1 MRYAKDLPGYPFY
14 FNYTVYFINHFNKI
28 IMKEQELTQQESL
41 DLITTMIQNSK
52 KRLELGSGNIL
63 IAWGYVTTIAALIIG
78 CGLLFTNN
86 VLWMWLWFAIPV
98 IGYPLHYFLAK
109 KKGNKTLAKTTV
121 DNYISDIW
129 ATIGI
134 FFALLMV
141 ICVIFGMNNY
151 NSWGAMFL
159 ITLPC
164 CGFGATSTG
173 IILKEKSLLIGGMTS
188 MIIGALFIIC
198 YICQINIFGYDSFAF
213 ALSFAVMM
221 IIPGHIINKKAKA
234 KC

>member
-1 MRYAKDLPGYPFY
+1 
-14 FNYTVYFINHFNKI
+14 
-28 IMKEQELTQQESL
+28 MKEQKLSNQESL

-52 KRLELGSGNIL
+52 KRMELGSGNIL
-63 IAWGYVTTIAALIIG
+63 IAWGYVTTIIALIIG
-78 CGLLFTNN
+78 CGLLLTNN
-86 VLWMWLWFAIPV
+86 VLWMWLWFAIPA

-109 KKGNKTLAKTTV
+109 KKENKTLAKTTV
-121 DNYISDIW
+121 DNYISGIW

-134 FFALLMV
+134 FFAILMI
-141 ICVIFGMNNY
+141 ICFIFGMNNY
-151 NSWGAMFL
+151 NAWGTMFL
-159 ITLPC
+159 MTLPC

-173 IILKEKSLLIGGMTS
+173 IILKEKSLIIGGMTS

-198 YICQINIFGYDSFAF
+198 YICQINIFGYDTFAF